1 MLLHSSLSPALDMTS
16 SENIR
21 DEQLE
26 RLARGIARCR
36 RCRLHLTRTHAVP
49 GEGSSL
55 ASVMLIGEAPGEKE
69 DRLKRP
75 FIGAT
80 RPFFDTLLRDF
91 KLSREDLFITSSVKC
106 RPPGNRNPRDDELRA
121 CRENWLLK
129 QIEVIDPSVLVLLG
143 AIAVRCL
150 YGNCG
155 KLKELHG
162 STQEYSGRTALIT
175 YHPTAGMRFPWI
187 RKAMYDDF
195 ARLWDVLSG
204 ATN

>member
-1 MLLHSSLSPALDMTS
+1 MALTES
-16 SENIR
+16 IR
-21 DEQLE
+21 DQKLE

-36 RCRLHLTRTHAVP
+36 RCRLHLTRTHTVP

-106 RPPGNRNPRDDELRA
+106 RPPGNRNPWDDELRA

-129 QIEVIDPSVLVLLG
+129 QIAVIDPSVLVLLG

-150 YGNCG
+150 YGSCG

-162 STQEYSGRTALIT
+162 SIREYRGRTVFIT

-187 RKAMYDDF
+187 RKAMYEDF
-195 ARLWDVLSG
+195 DRLRDVLPG
-204 ATN
+204 A